1 MAESSLCAVQAEGVG
16 YSYGRKRVLENID
29 LRLEEG
35 GMFCVLGPNGSGKT
49 TLFKLISTIFALQDG
64 EISVAG
70 RSLRHFPTPVRR
82 KIGVLFQNP
91 AVDMKLT
98 VRENLRY
105 HGNLYGLET
114 YDLEKRINKNLE
126 ALGVENRGGEMVE
139 SLSGGLRR
147 RVEIAKVLLT
157 RPSILLM
164 DEPTTG
170 LDPAIRAELW
180 SIISGIRN
188 SRKLSVLFTTHL
200 LEEAEPA
207 DEILLLDQGH
217 SVASGKVSELRSSL
231 GKEYVR
237 IGTYQPK
244 KLAARI
250 RKEGEIEVTV
260 EPAAVKV
267 VPIRGLAAPLAIRL
281 WREYSKEATS
291 VTLCRPT
298 LEDLFLQKTGRL
310 WSSTPGEI

>member
-1 MAESSLCAVQAEGVG
+1 MAASSLAAVEAEGVG
-16 YSYGRKRVLENID
+16 YAYGKKRVLDNIS

-35 GMFCVLGPNGSGKT
+35 GMYCVLGPNGSGKT
-49 TLFKLISTIFALQDG
+49 TLFKILSTIFALQDG
-64 EISVAG
+64 EISIAG
-70 RSLRHFPTPVRR
+70 RSLREFPTPIRR

-98 VRENLRY
+98 VRENLRH
-105 HGNLYGLET
+105 HGHLYGLES
-114 YDLEKRINKNLE
+114 YDLEKRITKNLE
-126 ALGVENRGGEMVE
+126 ALGIEDRGGDFVEN
-139 SLSGGLRR
+139 LSGGLRR
-147 RVEIAKVLLT
+147 RVEIAKALLT

-170 LDPAIRAELW
+170 LDPAIRSELW

-188 SRKLSVLFTTHL
+188 TRKLSVLFTTHL

-207 DEILLLDQGH
+207 DEILLLDQGR
-217 SVASGKVSELRSSL
+217 SVASGPVAELRSSL

-237 IGTYQPK
+237 LGTYLPK
-244 KLAARI
+244 KLAAKI
-250 RKEGEIEVTV
+250 RKEGEIETSV
-260 EPAAVKV
+260 EPASVKV
-267 VPIRGLAAPLAIRL
+267 VPLRGTAAQLAIRL
-281 WREYSKEATS
+281 WRQYGKEVTS

-298 LEDLFLQKTGRL
+298 LEDLFMQKTGRP

>member
-1 MAESSLCAVQAEGVG
+1 MADSSLWAVEAEGVG
-16 YSYGRKRVLENID
+16 YSYGRKRVLENIS
-29 LRLEEG
+29 LRVEEG
-35 GMFCVLGPNGSGKT
+35 GMFCILGPNGSGKT
-49 TLFKLISTIFALQDG
+49 TLFKILSTIFALQEG
-64 EISVAG
+64 EVSVAG
-70 RSLRHFPTPVRR
+70 RSLRQFPTPVRK

-105 HGNLYGLET
+105 HGRLYGLESH
-114 YDLEKRINKNLE
+114 DLEKRINKSLE
-126 ALGVENRGGEMVE
+126 ALGVEDRGGEFVE

-157 RPSILLM
+157 RPSILLL

-170 LDPAIRAELW
+170 LDPAIRSELW

-188 SRKLSVLFTTHL
+188 TRKLSVLFTTHL

-207 DEILLLDQGH
+207 DEILLLDQGR
-217 SVASGKVSELRSSL
+217 SVASGKVADLRSSL

-237 IGTYQPK
+237 LGTYQPK

-250 RKEGEIEVTV
+250 RKEGEIEVTA
-260 EPAAVKV
+260 EPASVKV
-267 VPIRGLAAPLAIRL
+267 VPVRGSAAPLAIKL
-281 WREYSKEATS
+281 WREYNKEVTS

-298 LEDLFLQKTGRL
+298 LEDLFLQKTGRH
-310 WSSTPGEI
+310 WSSTPGEF

>member
-1 MAESSLCAVQAEGVG
+1 MADSSLFAVKADGVG
-16 YSYGRKRVLENID
+16 YSYGRKRVLDNISFE
-29 LRLEEG
+29 LEEG
-35 GMFCVLGPNGSGKT
+35 KMFCILGPNGSGKT
-49 TLFKLISTIFALQDG
+49 TLFKIISTIFALQDG

-70 RSLRHFPTPVRR
+70 RSLRQFPTPVRR
-82 KIGVLFQNP
+82 KLGVLFQNP

-98 VRENLRY
+98 VRENLRH
-105 HGNLYGLET
+105 HGNLYGLDAH
-114 YDLEKRINKNLE
+114 DLENRINKNLE
-126 ALGVENRGGEMVE
+126 ALGVEDRGGEMVE

-170 LDPAIRAELW
+170 LDPAIRSELW
-180 SIISGIRN
+180 SILSGIRN

-207 DEILLLDQGH
+207 DEILLLDQGR
-217 SVASGKVSELRSSL
+217 SVASGKVAELRSGL

-237 IGTYQPK
+237 LGTYQPK

-250 RKEGEIEVTV
+250 RKEGEIEVTA
-260 EPAAVKV
+260 EPASVKV
-267 VPIRGLAAPLAIRL
+267 VPIRGLAAPLAIKL
-281 WREYSKEATS
+281 WREYNKEVTS

-298 LEDLFLQKTGRL
+298 LEDLFLQKTGRH